1 MGSEETKVRQR
12 ITFMLPF
19 LQFIIALITLYR
31 IENPP
36 IMTSVCQQQYDGTT
50 FCYQRTQ

>member
-1 MGSEETKVRQR
+1 MGSKEVRDR
-12 ITFMLPF
+12 IVLILPF
-19 LQFIIALITLYR
+19 LQFIITLITLYR

-36 IMTSVCQQQYDGTT
+36 VMTSVCQQQYDGTT